1 MHPVLRR
8 ILLHGGLTAGALA
21 LIGMMFAELAG
32 LWLTGS
38 ATRSSADSDEEI
50 NTSLRSR
57 IPLTMALWGF
67 GFVAVSELVIW
78 RVRGNR
84 APESQKASQQTEQS
98 QDEAEKL
105 LNELLAQAEAKM
117 ALEAES
123 QKAENKEQKTESE
136 EQKAEDKEQNR
147 G

>member
-8 ILLHGGLTAGALA
+8 ILLHGGLTAGTLA

-38 ATRSSADSDEEI
+38 ATRSSADPDEEI

-57 IPLTMALWGF
+57 IPFTMALWGF

-84 APESQKASQQTEQS
+84 PATSQQTGPQTEQS

-123 QKAENKEQKTESE
+123 QKAEDRKQNTESE
-136 EQKAEDKEQNR
+136 EQKTEDKEQNR

>member
-38 ATRSSADSDEEI
+38 ATRSSADPDEEI

-57 IPLTMALWGF
+57 VPLTMALWGF

-84 APESQKASQQTEQS
+84 PATSQQTGPQTEQS

-105 LNELLAQAEAKM
+105 LNELLTQAETKM

-123 QKAENKEQKTESE
+123 QKAEGGEQAAESKEQKT
-136 EQKAEDKEQNR
+136 EDKEQNR